1 MAAAKKGS
9 SSQGARATPRPGT
22 LRWLVGP
29 GRAWLAAA
37 LVLAAFFAAWYAVW
51 RRVRP
56 DVLASAPYQITVES
70 FELTPRTDWVP
81 ANLGEQVF
89 RSLTL
94 EGPLSIFDEKLVER
108 VKNAFALHPW
118 VARVERVEKRHPARI
133 RVELVYR
140 HPVCAVETAGR
151 LIVVDG
157 EAVVLPDDDFTPL
170 EKQTRFPR
178 LTGIDSGPLGPV
190 GTRWG
195 NPRVTGGAEIAAV
208 LLPIWEK
215 CELERIVPSA
225 VPGPLPDDEQTYE
238 LLTRRGSWIFWGRAP
253 GAKAP
258 GEPSAADKVARLER
272 YLAEHGT
279 LEGTTGPQKLDVTR
293 ADSIEIPRKP

>member
-1 MAAAKKGS
+1 M
-9 SSQGARATPRPGT
+9 
-22 LRWLVGP
+22 GP

-37 LVLAAFFAAWYAVW
+37 LVLAAFFAAWYVVW
-51 RRVRP
+51 RRVGP
-56 DVLASAPYQITVES
+56 DVLASAPYQVTAES
-70 FELTPRTDWVP
+70 FELTPRTEWVP
-81 ANLGEQVF
+81 ANLGEEVF

-94 EGPLSIFDEKLVER
+94 EGPLSLFDEGLVER

-140 HPVCAVETAGR
+140 RPVCAVETAGR
-151 LIVVDG
+151 LIVVDA

-195 NPRVTGGAEIAAV
+195 NPRVAGGAEIAAV
-208 LLPIWEK
+208 LLPIWDK
-215 CELERIVPSA
+215 CDLERIVPSA
-225 VPGPLPDDEQTYE
+225 MPGPLADDEQTYE

-253 GAKAP
+253 GAKIP
-258 GEPSAADKVARLER
+258 GEPSASEKVSRLER

-293 ADSIEIPRKP
+293 VDSIEIPRKP